1 MARAEVLELMK
12 ELRLI
17 GMPVVYDEV
26 LAQARKRRQ
35 SAEAMCSRHC
45 SKPKRGSAV
54 RARFVTAW
62 VRAHFPLQCDLE
74 ELRVWRIPG

>member
-35 SAEAMCSRHC
+35 SAEA
-45 SKPKRGSAV
+45 V
-54 RARFVTAW
+54 
-62 VRAHFPLQCDLE
+62 LE
-74 ELRVWRIPG
+74 TLFEAEAG